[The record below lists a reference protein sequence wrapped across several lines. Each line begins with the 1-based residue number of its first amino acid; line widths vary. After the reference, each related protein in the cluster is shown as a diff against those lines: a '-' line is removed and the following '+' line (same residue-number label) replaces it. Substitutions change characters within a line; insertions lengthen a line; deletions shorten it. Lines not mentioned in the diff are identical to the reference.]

1 MAEQFQHAFEE
12 WRRECEMIDKE
23 MGRILG
29 THPSASQDER
39 QVRRFQFA
47 SLVERRD
54 AAARKLLAARGVIR
68 RVRAIGGQ
76 K

>member
-12 WRRECEMIDKE
+12 WRRECETVDRE

-29 THPSASQDER
+29 TRPSASEDER
-39 QVRRFQFA
+39 RVRRFQFA

-68 RVRAIGGQ
+68 RVRASD
-76 K
+76 